1 MIVKTDIVDN
11 VTEDQSLR
19 IVFWENKYATGI
31 EVIDTQH
38 KKLIDITNE
47 LYRACLSR
55 SRTLDAVFKESMSRM
70 VEYVRY
76 HFTEEQ
82 ELLQRIGYPKA
93 LEHKRQH
100 DTLIKQILEAAKDY
114 DSGKKFVPNTFVRT
128 LRDWVFGHIAVSDK
142 IFSDYINEQ
151 KRKGLLSEAQLI

>member
-19 IVFWENKYATGI
+19 IVFWEDKYATGI

-55 SRTLDAVFKESMSRM
+55 SQTLDAVFKESMGRM

-76 HFTEEQ
+76 HFTAEQ
-82 ELLQRIGYPKA
+82 ELLQRIDP
-93 LEHKRQH
+93 E
-100 DTLIKQILEAAKDY
+100 
-114 DSGKKFVPNTFVRT
+114 VRT
-128 LRDWVFGHIAVSDK
+128 K
-142 IFSDYINEQ
+142 IRKYIQQNLQSKMDAEL
-151 KRKGLLSEAQLI
+151 K